1 MKYRHAFHAG
11 NFADVHKHVTL
22 LALIHALQRKD
33 KGFLYLETHAGAGLY
48 DGSGADSRHG
58 AEARGGVDLLLPRGG
73 ARGAPALA
81 SASAPAPAPAPAAP
95 EIQDYLQTLTALRAA
110 AGSGAVYPGSP
121 LIAAQALRP
130 QDRGV
135 CCEILPAECRALERT
150 LARFGH
156 MRAECGDGYAAIAA
170 QLPPRE
176 RRALVLVDPPYEE
189 PRAELDAVLAAAA
202 AAIARLANAVVAVWY
217 PIKDERALEPW
228 LRRAAQLAAPVLAAE
243 LWVHPR
249 DTAVGLNGSGLL
261 IVNPPWQFDAGLAR
275 WLPELGRRL
284 DTAGTGGTTH
294 RWIVHERP

>member
-22 LALIHALQRKD
+22 LALIRALERKD
-33 KGFLYLETHAGAGLY
+33 KGFFYLETHAGAGLY
-48 DGSGADSRHG
+48 EAGGADGRHG

-73 ARGAPALA
+73 ARGAPV
-81 SASAPAPAPAPAAP
+81 PAAP
-95 EIQDYLQTLTALRAA
+95 EIQDYLQVMTALRAA
-110 AGSGAVYPGSP
+110 SGAGVAYPGSP

-135 CCEILPAECRALERT
+135 CCEILPAECRALERA
-150 LARFGH
+150 LAHFGR

-176 RRALVLVDPPYEE
+176 RRALVLIDPPYEE
-189 PRAELDAVLAAAA
+189 SRAELDAALAAAA
-202 AAIARLANAVVAVWY
+202 AAIARLANAVVALWY

-228 LRRAAQLAAPVLAAE
+228 LRRVAQLAAPVLAAE

-275 WLPELGRRL
+275 WQPELGRYL
-284 DTAGTGGTTH
+284 DTARHGGTAQ
-294 RWIVHERP
+294 RWIVHEQP